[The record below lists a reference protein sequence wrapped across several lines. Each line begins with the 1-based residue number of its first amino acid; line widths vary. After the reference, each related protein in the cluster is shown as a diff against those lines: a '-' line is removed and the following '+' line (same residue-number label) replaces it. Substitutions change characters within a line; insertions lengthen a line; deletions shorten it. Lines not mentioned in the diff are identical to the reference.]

1 MKKHEELKW
10 FLIQKFILLL
20 VIVGIVEYVIF
31 VWVDSAVMPVITGYF
46 FPYAMERLSLN
57 GFELL
62 AVLILV
68 ILACILLGIQ
78 SLLPPAAAQALQ
90 WLGERLDWLIRKLIP
105 SAGEEAGVLRMDSG
119 HRALFLIFLFV
130 TVFVMVLPFMIGA
143 FVYARIVTREF
154 AKIQE
159 MQEEANREY
168 DRKRNLM
175 LSDIAHDLRTP
186 ITTVSGYAAALSD
199 GMVAPDKQ
207 QEYLDAIRS
216 KSARMNDLITLLFD
230 YVKLDS
236 DGFALKL
243 SPLDLCELAREN
255 AALLYSDIEE
265 AHMEL
270 VIDIPEER
278 IEVDADRLQLSR
290 VITNL
295 LVNAVR
301 HNRQGTQIMLYVRRD
316 EERILAAVADTGACI
331 PDELAEQLFE
341 PFARGDK
348 SRSGAGSG
356 LGLSIAHK
364 VVQMHGW
371 ELLLVQQPG
380 LQKIDGL
387 GRCAKAFVIRIGIS
401 EKMRNIDS

>member
-1 MKKHEELKW
+1 MKEHEELQW

-31 VWVDSAVMPVITGYF
+31 IWVDLAVMPVITGYF
-46 FPYAMERLSLN
+46 FPYSMERLSLN

-68 ILACILLGIQ
+68 ILTCILLGIQ
-78 SLLPPAAAQALQ
+78 SLLPPAAGQAFQ
-90 WLGERLDWLIRKLIP
+90 WLGERLDWLIQRLIP
-105 SAGEEAGVLRMDSG
+105 AAGEEAGVLRMDSG
-119 HRALFLIFLFV
+119 HRVLFLIFLFV

-154 AKIQE
+154 AKIQK

-199 GMVAPDKQ
+199 GMVALDKQ

-255 AALLYSDIEE
+255 AALLYPDIEE

-270 VIDIPEER
+270 AIDIPEER
-278 IEVDADRLQLSR
+278 IEVNADRLQLSR
-290 VITNL
+290 VFTNL

-301 HNRQGTQIMLYVRRD
+301 HNRQGTGIMLYVRRD

-331 PDELAEQLFE
+331 PQELAEQLFE

-371 ELLLVQQPG
+371 KLSLLQQPK

-387 GRCAKAFVIRIGIS
+387 ERCAKAFVIRIGIS
-401 EKMRNIDS
+401 

>member
-1 MKKHEELKW
+1 MKEHEELQW

-31 VWVDSAVMPVITGYF
+31 IWVDSAVMPVITGYF
-46 FPYAMERLSLN
+46 FPYSMERLSLN

-68 ILACILLGIQ
+68 ILTCILLGIQ
-78 SLLPPAAAQALQ
+78 SLLPPAAGQAFQ
-90 WLGERLDWLIRKLIP
+90 WLGERLDWLIQRLIP
-105 SAGEEAGVLRMDSG
+105 AAGEEAGVLRMDSG
-119 HRALFLIFLFV
+119 HRVLFLIFLFV

-154 AKIQE
+154 AKIQK

-199 GMVAPDKQ
+199 GMVALDKQ

-243 SPLDLCELAREN
+243 SQLDLCELAREN
-255 AALLYSDIEE
+255 AALLYPDIEE

-270 VIDIPEER
+270 AIDIPEER
-278 IEVDADRLQLSR
+278 IEVNADRLQLSR
-290 VITNL
+290 VFTNL

-301 HNRQGTQIMLYVRRD
+301 HNRQGTGIMLYVRRD
-316 EERILAAVADTGACI
+316 EERILAAVADMGECI
-331 PDELAEQLFE
+331 PQELAEQLFE

-371 ELLLVQQPG
+371 ELSLLQQPK

-387 GRCAKAFVIRIGIS
+387 ERCAKAFVIRIGIS
-401 EKMRNIDS
+401 

>member
-1 MKKHEELKW
+1 MKEHEELQW

-31 VWVDSAVMPVITGYF
+31 IWVDLAVMPVITGYF
-46 FPYAMERLSLN
+46 FPYSMERLSLN

-68 ILACILLGIQ
+68 ILTCILLGIQ
-78 SLLPPAAAQALQ
+78 SLLPPAAGQAFQ
-90 WLGERLDWLIRKLIP
+90 WLGERLDWLIQRLIP
-105 SAGEEAGVLRMDSG
+105 AAGEEAGVLRMDSG
-119 HRALFLIFLFV
+119 HRVLFLIFLFV

-154 AKIQE
+154 AKIQK

-199 GMVAPDKQ
+199 GMVALDRQ

-243 SPLDLCELAREN
+243 SQLDLCELARGN
-255 AALLYSDIEE
+255 AALLYPDIEE

-270 VIDIPEER
+270 AIDIPEER
-278 IEVDADRLQLSR
+278 IEVNADRLQLSR
-290 VITNL
+290 VFTNL

-301 HNRQGTQIMLYVRRD
+301 HNRQGTGIMLYVRRD
-316 EERILAAVADTGACI
+316 EERILAAVADTGECI
-331 PDELAEQLFE
+331 PQELAEQLFE

-371 ELLLVQQPG
+371 ELSLLQQPK

-387 GRCAKAFVIRIGIS
+387 ERCAKAFVIRIGIS
-401 EKMRNIDS
+401 